1 MPIQKTLFV
10 TAVVAFAALGCA
22 GADTANPTAVDGLK
36 GYTLRVIHP
45 GEMLP
50 MIYQS
55 GRVNITVDKDNK
67 ITNVSFF

>member
-1 MPIQKTLFV
+1 MQKSV
-10 TAVVAFAALGCA
+10 IAIAAVALAVFGCA
-22 GADTANPTAVDGLK
+22 SADTVNPTTVDGLE

-67 ITNVSFF
+67 ITAVSFF